1 MNLIDQIR
9 EDLKE
14 ALKAK
19 DGTKVSVLRF
29 LLAGIGNR
37 EIDKREPLNEE
48 EILAEVASSVKRHRE
63 SIEAFKNGGRQ
74 DLVDKEEA
82 ELTILLQYLPEQLPD
97 GEVRR
102 IAEEVIHLVGAASP
116 GDIGK
121 VMKELMPRIKGRAE
135 GRTVN
140 EIVRELLSS

>member
-1 MNLIDQIR
+1 LNLIDQIR

>member
-1 MNLIDQIR
+1 MNLIDQIL

-19 DGTKVSVLRF
+19 DGTRVSVLRF
-29 LLAGIGNR
+29 LLAGIRNR
-37 EIDKREPLNEE
+37 EIDKRKPLDEE
-48 EILAEVASSVKRHRE
+48 EILEEIASSVKRRRE
-63 SIEAFKNGGRQ
+63 SIEAFKSGGRQ
-74 DLVDKEEA
+74 DLVNKEEA
-82 ELTILLQYLPEQLPD
+82 ELTILSQYLPEQLPAD
-97 GEVRR
+97 EVRR
-102 IAEEVIHLVGAASP
+102 IAQEVIQTVGAVSP

-121 VMKELMPRIKGRAE
+121 VMKEMMPRVKGRAE

>member
-19 DGTKVSVLRF
+19 DGIRVSVLRF
-29 LLAGIGNR
+29 LLAGIRNR

-48 EILAEVASSVKRHRE
+48 EILAEIASSVKRRRE

-82 ELTILLQYLPEQLPD
+82 ELTILSQYLPEQIPD
-97 GEVRR
+97 EEVRR
-102 IAEEVIHLVGAASP
+102 IAREVIQAVGAASP
-116 GDIGK
+116 SDIGK
-121 VMKELMPRIKGRAE
+121 VMKELMPRVKGRAE